1 MSSGSNSEIVL
12 NGSNNSSLSVSSNLD
27 EINPKDSK
35 VQSQTQD
42 KDLTLKEAL
51 FLFGVGVGIGL
62 ILLSINFFVGYF
74 WPGGGGAPV
83 EFPVQIPNHFQE
95 DVFLDWI
102 KQFRNFKSF
111 EFNTLVKSVN
121 YNPNTIQIQ
130 TPIFNKIE
138 SFDFKQFFGNN

>member
-1 MSSGSNSEIVL
+1 MLDFFRIFQLYEPVCLSSGSNSEIVL

-62 ILLSINFFVGYF
+62 ILLSINFFVGF
-74 WPGGGGAPV
+74 FLPGGGGAPV
-83 EFPVQIPNHFQE
+83 ELPVPTPNHFPKG
-95 DVFLDWI
+95 VFLD
-102 KQFRNFKSF
+102 
-111 EFNTLVKSVN
+111 
-121 YNPNTIQIQ
+121 
-130 TPIFNKIE
+130 
-138 SFDFKQFFGNN
+138 